1 MGAYRKLRVWQAAHG
16 LAREVYALVRD
27 WRPEDRFAI
36 GDQLR
41 RASTSIGA
49 NIAEGCGR
57 NGDRELAR
65 YLGIALGSANE
76 LHYLLQLARDGG
88 TTTAAVAD
96 PLITRAEAVCRMLA
110 SLQTAVRAGKR
121 PAVLALDSDPRAP
134 TR

>member
-1 MGAYRKLRVWQAAHG
+1 MRVWQAAHC

-27 WRPEDRFAI
+27 LRAEDRFAI

-57 NGDRELAR
+57 NGDKELAR

-76 LHYLLQLARDGG
+76 LHYLLQLARDSGI
-88 TTTAAVAD
+88 TTAAVAE

-110 SLQTAVRAGKR
+110 GLQATVRAGKR
-121 PAVLALDSDPRAP
+121 PGVLAVGHDVPGSIE
-134 TR
+134 